1 MTKDEALDKALEAL
15 EFCKDLSLSMKEIE
29 RTEEAITAIKQ
40 ARSAPAAKGW
50 KLVPVNPTP
59 EMLAAADQGDREYTL
74 RNFGDVQ
81 TVMQGPEDHYVAM
94 LAAAP
99 AQPAPVQE
107 QIAGFDVVLDES
119 LAPNTMK
126 FVQPVENK
134 ENT

>member
-1 MTKDEALDKALEAL
+1 MTKDKALDLSLEAL
-15 EFCKDLSLSMKEIE
+15 EKLKRAFFKRASTAEEIE
-29 RTEEAITAIKQ
+29 QGCDRGYEDYEAEFVEPALKAITAIKQ

-99 AQPAPVQE
+99 EKGQP
-107 QIAGFDVVLDES
+107 
-119 LAPNTMK
+119 
-126 FVQPVENK
+126 
-134 ENT
+134 